1 MRLSYSYDGGETWTQ
16 AETAQRGGR
25 WTATVN
31 HSGAKG
37 KQVTLRAELTDSNGN
52 SVVQTVTRAYDVR

>member
-1 MRLSYSYDGGETWTQ
+1 MRLSYSYGGGETWTR
-16 AETAQRGGR
+16 AETAQRSGR

-37 KQVTLRAELTDSNGN
+37 KQVTLRAELADANGK